1 MVNLNKIC
9 WLWIWNKAKRKA
21 YQKRQC
27 YLNRFGARYIN
38 DKQFGND
45 VILHELQKNKPC
57 LITRFG
63 STEFRIVDFFYT
75 HMKCK
80 NIVFP
85 KKYKKDMKL
94 LAGFFSNSD
103 ELLVKYACDVLQIL
117 RNVDV
122 FAPWMHR
129 VTKRNE
135 PIIFDEY
142 NQNAKLVSL
151 ESLGPDLFFVKNP
164 WTQYLKGKKVLIIHP
179 FEKSIQSQYKK
190 RHLLFGDKEILP
202 DFKLITIKTVQGLG
216 DSEEIKNFENW
227 YEALESMYKK
237 IDAADFDIA
246 LVSGGAYGMFLAN
259 YIKEKGKQ
267 VVHVAGALQI
277 LFGIK
282 GQRWENNQIAP
293 FINEHWVYP
302 LDEETPKNLGEFAKT
317 EGFNAYWK

>member
-21 YQKRQC
+21 YQKNC
-27 YLNRFGARYIN
+27 FFVNRYTDRYIN
-38 DKQFGND
+38 DMQLGND

-63 STEFRIVDFFYT
+63 ATEFKIIEYFYK
-75 HMKCK
+75 HMHQK

-85 KKYKKDMKL
+85 QKYKDEMKL
-94 LAGFFSNSD
+94 LSGFFSNSD
-103 ELLVKYACDVLQIL
+103 ELLLKYACDNLQML
-117 RNVDV
+117 KNVDV

-129 VTKRNE
+129 LTKKTE
-135 PIIFDEY
+135 QIIFEEY
-142 NQNAKLVSL
+142 NKNAKLVTL
-151 ESLGPDLFFVKNP
+151 PCLAPNLFFVKNP

-216 DSEEIKNFENW
+216 DSEEVKNFENW

-237 IDAADFDIA
+237 IDEVDFDIA
-246 LVSGGAYGMFLAN
+246 LVSGGAYSTLLAH

-267 VVHVAGALQI
+267 AINVAGALQI

-302 LDEETPKNLGEFAKT
+302 SEEETPKNLEAYAKK